1 MAITRSEQGEANTFK
16 SKEDLLCFT
25 KTFWLAVSGLASS
38 LFSRE
43 PVWISELK
51 IFIAI
56 YAMWVPFT
64 HSKTPATPLH
74 PHCNAA
80 LPAFRSHTHVLRRM
94 WLYSADTWLTR
105 LWPYTKDSYSFLLLL
120 FGIHT
125 VKIHRRSTTDFSRD
139 SIISQIKSH
148 PLSTWWCKVS
158 SLIVTL
164 EPVTRCFLI
173 SRQ

>member
-1 MAITRSEQGEANTFK
+1 MGFGRTVWTCSGLAPQPPKVSDSNSPWFAMAITRSEQGEANTFK

-80 LPAFRSHTHVLRRM
+80 LPAFRSHTRVEKNVIIQRWH
-94 WLYSADTWLTR
+94 LTN
-105 LWPYTKDSYSFLLLL
+105 
-120 FGIHT
+120 
-125 VKIHRRSTTDFSRD
+125 
-139 SIISQIKSH
+139 
-148 PLSTWWCKVS
+148 S
-158 SLIVTL
+158 SLTIYKRFV
-164 EPVTRCFLI
+164 LI
-173 SRQ
+173 FVAFIWNTHGKNPQEIHNWLFQRFNNIAD